1 MLYLARGPH
10 AALREKQLT
19 LTSLKE
25 SPEETDN
32 NIEEEFLSVSALI
45 ERANKNIE
53 ESQDGPTIRFGDIA
67 VDDGLKNADQ
77 CTSGQPGCKWH
88 RDKDR
93 KVYVPY
99 QIASQ
104 YGPREKS
111 IIEDA
116 LRSFDKSTCIRFI
129 PRTQQRDYI
138 QIKSDRGCY
147 SSVGRTGGEQILL
160 CIYKH
165 VIQHEILHALGFH
178 HEQCR
183 SDRDNHI
190 RILYQNIM
198 PVSVQASI
206 MHLTLVLILPLLG
219 FSPAQSRSVK
229 EVTQEETNNGSENE
243 DLSVT
248 SIIERVNKNAGQAP
262 DEPKVMFGDIATY
275 TGFQNAD
282 PCTSRGCKWGKRRN
296 RKVYVPYIISNQY
309 SSQEIMVIKK
319 ALRSFERSTC
329 IRFRPH
335 RRQRDYI
342 HIQSRSG
349 CYSFVGRRGGEQV
362 VSLNRIGCMHHGVI
376 QHELLHALGFNHEQ
390 NRSDRD
396 RHVQIL
402 FQNVI
407 PGREHNF
414 RKIRTNNLRTPYDY
428 SSIMHYGKYAF
439 SRNNQPTIIPIPDP
453 NIPFEWS
460 IRSATC

>member
-1 MLYLARGPH
+1 MH
-10 AALREKQLT
+10 LT
-19 LTSLKE
+19 LALILLLLDVNPARTHSIKTSLKE

-147 SSVGRTGGEQILL
+147 SYVGRTGGEQILSL
-160 CIYKH
+160 QRPGCLYKH
-165 VIQHEILHALGFH
+165 VIQHELLHALGFH

-198 PVSVQASI
+198 P
-206 MHLTLVLILPLLG
+206 G
-219 FSPAQSRSVK
+219 FEYS
-229 EVTQEETNNGSENE
+229 
-243 DLSVT
+243 
-248 SIIERVNKNAGQAP
+248 
-262 DEPKVMFGDIATY
+262 
-275 TGFQNAD
+275 FQ
-282 PCTSRGCKWGKRRN
+282 
-296 RKVYVPYIISNQY
+296 KVY
-309 SSQEIMVIKK
+309 
-319 ALRSFERSTC
+319 
-329 IRFRPH
+329 
-335 RRQRDYI
+335 
-342 HIQSRSG
+342 
-349 CYSFVGRRGGEQV
+349 
-362 VSLNRIGCMHHGVI
+362 
-376 QHELLHALGFNHEQ
+376 
-390 NRSDRD
+390 
-396 RHVQIL
+396 
-402 FQNVI
+402 
-407 PGREHNF
+407 
-414 RKIRTNNLRTPYDY
+414 TNNLGTPYDY
-428 SSIMHYGKYAF
+428 NSVMQYPRDAF
-439 SRNNQPTIIPIPDP
+439 SSNGQPTMVPIPNP
-453 NIPFEWS
+453 NVPIGISTEM
-460 IRSATC
+460 SANDIQRINKLYCS